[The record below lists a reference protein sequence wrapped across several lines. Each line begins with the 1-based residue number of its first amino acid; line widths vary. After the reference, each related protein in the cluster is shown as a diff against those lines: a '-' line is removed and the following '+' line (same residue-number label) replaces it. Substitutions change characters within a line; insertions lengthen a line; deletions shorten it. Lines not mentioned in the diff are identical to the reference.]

1 MKHFTHTT
9 YFLNFVF
16 IICSMSLTSCRTMRT
31 SEKAVSESET
41 ASVTASRL
49 TFYRTIDSLSRQ
61 LDFSADSLSIIFFNK
76 SEQEFPTAF
85 PSRIEGCTETPSDSL
100 ENRGTPK
107 VRQRLRNASRSEAA
121 SRPAQVPS
129 YLQRPSGPLAL
140 KIYGFHVTTNS
151 DKKSVINTDL
161 KDSVTIATQSQ
172 KYKSAKKQKTAPT
185 ATLRCLPIILISIF
199 CISIALILIRF
210 IHKHTFLV

>member
-1 MKHFTHTT
+1 MKYFTR
-9 YFLNFVF
+9 FLNFGLRLLVLT
-16 IICSMSLTSCRTMRT
+16 SLTSCRTMRT

-49 TFYRTIDSLSRQ
+49 TFYRTIDSLSRHMS
-61 LDFSADSLSIIFFNK
+61 LSFDSASIIFWPE
-76 SEQEFPTAF
+76 SPEFPRAY
-85 PSRIEGCTETPSDSL
+85 PSGIERLLETPADSVA
-100 ENRGTPK
+100 NKVTPK
-107 VRQRLRNASRSEAA
+107 VRKRLRNASRSEAA

-185 ATLRCLPIILISIF
+185 ATLRCLPIIIISIF

>member
-1 MKHFTHTT
+1 MKHFSRTT
-9 YFLNFVF
+9 YFLIFVF
-16 IICSMSLTSCRTMRT
+16 IICSMSLTSCRTMRM

-49 TFYRTIDSLSRQ
+49 TFYRTIDSLSRHMS
-61 LDFSADSLSIIFFNK
+61 LSFDSASIIFWPE
-76 SEQEFPTAF
+76 SPEFPRAY
-85 PSRIEGCTETPSDSL
+85 PSGIERLLETPADSVA
-100 ENRGTPK
+100 NKVTPK
-107 VRQRLRNASRSEAA
+107 VRKRLRNASRSEAA

-161 KDSVTIATQSQ
+161 KDSVAIATQSQ

-185 ATLRCLPIILISIF
+185 ATLRWLPIILISIF

>member
-1 MKHFTHTT
+1 MKHFSRTT
-9 YFLNFVF
+9 YFLIFVF

-61 LDFSADSLSIIFFNK
+61 LDFSADSLSIIFFNT

-140 KIYGFHVTTNS
+140 KIYGLHVNASS
-151 DKKSVINTDL
+151 DKKSVEQADL
-161 KDSVTIATQSQ
+161 KDSVAVGTQSEKHKSVSKQ
-172 KYKSAKKQKTAPT
+172 SSDPSKVPKWIFLCLVAILLLYILYK
-185 ATLRCLPIILISIF
+185 
-199 CISIALILIRF
+199 IRR
-210 IHKHTFLV
+210 

>member
-1 MKHFTHTT
+1 MKHFTRNT

-61 LDFSADSLSIIFFNK
+61 LDFSADSLSIIFLNT

-85 PSRIEGCTETPSDSL
+85 PSGIEGCTETPSDSL
-100 ENRGTPK
+100 ANKGKPK
-107 VRQRLRNASRSEAA
+107 VRRRLRNASRSEATT
-121 SRPAQVPS
+121 RPTQVPS

-140 KIYGFHVTTNS
+140 KIYGLHVNASS
-151 DKKSVINTDL
+151 DKKSVEQADL
-161 KDSVTIATQSQ
+161 KDSVAVATQSD
-172 KYKSAKKQKTAPT
+172 KHKSATKQSSDPIKAPQWIF
-185 ATLRCLPIILISIF
+185 LCLVAIL
-199 CISIALILIRF
+199 LLYILYKIRR
-210 IHKHTFLV
+210 

>member
-1 MKHFTHTT
+1 MKHFSRTT
-9 YFLNFVF
+9 YFLIFVF
-16 IICSMSLTSCRTMRT
+16 IICSMSLTSCRTLRM

-49 TFYRTIDSLSRQ
+49 TFYRTIDSLSRHMS
-61 LDFSADSLSIIFFNK
+61 LSFDSASIIFWPE
-76 SEQEFPTAF
+76 SPEFPRAY
-85 PSRIEGCTETPSDSL
+85 PSGIERLLETPADSVA
-100 ENRGTPK
+100 NKVTPK
-107 VRQRLRNASRSEAA
+107 VRKRLRNASRSEAA

-161 KDSVTIATQSQ
+161 KDSVAIATQSR

-185 ATLRCLPIILISIF
+185 ATLRWLPISLISIF

>member
-1 MKHFTHTT
+1 MKHFSRTT
-9 YFLNFVF
+9 YFLIFVF
-16 IICSMSLTSCRTMRT
+16 IICSMSLTSCRTMRM

-49 TFYRTIDSLSRQ
+49 TFYRTIDSLSRHMS
-61 LDFSADSLSIIFFNK
+61 LSFDSASIIFWPE
-76 SEQEFPTAF
+76 SPEFPRAY
-85 PSRIEGCTETPSDSL
+85 PSGIERLLETPADSVA
-100 ENRGTPK
+100 NKVRPK
-107 VRQRLRNASRSEAA
+107 VRKRLRNASRSEAA

-161 KDSVTIATQSQ
+161 KDSVAIATQSQ

-185 ATLRCLPIILISIF
+185 ATLRWLPIILISIF

>member
-1 MKHFTHTT
+1 MKHFTRNS

-41 ASVTASRL
+41 ASVTESRL

-61 LDFSADSLSIIFFNK
+61 LNFSADSLSIIFLNT
-76 SEQEFPTAF
+76 SELEFPTPV
-85 PSRIEGCTETPSDSL
+85 PSGIEGCTETPSDSL
-100 ENRGTPK
+100 ANKGTPK

-140 KIYGFHVTTNS
+140 KIYGLHVNASS
-151 DKKSVINTDL
+151 DKKSVEQADL
-161 KDSVTIATQSQ
+161 KDSVAVATQSD
-172 KYKSAKKQKTAPT
+172 KHKSATKQSSDPIKAPKWIF
-185 ATLRCLPIILISIF
+185 LCLVAIL
-199 CISIALILIRF
+199 LLYILYKIRR
-210 IHKHTFLV
+210 

>member
-9 YFLNFVF
+9 YFLFFVF

-31 SEKAVSESET
+31 SEKEVSESET

-61 LDFSADSLSIIFFNK
+61 LDFSADSLSIIFLNT

-85 PSRIEGCTETPSDSL
+85 PSGIEGCTETPSDSL
-100 ENRGTPK
+100 ANKGTPK

-140 KIYGFHVTTNS
+140 KIYGLHVNASS
-151 DKKSVINTDL
+151 DKKSVEQADL
-161 KDSVTIATQSQ
+161 KDSVAVATQSD
-172 KYKSAKKQKTAPT
+172 KHKSATKQSSDPIKAPKWIF
-185 ATLRCLPIILISIF
+185 LCLVAIL
-199 CISIALILIRF
+199 LLYILYKIRR
-210 IHKHTFLV
+210 